1 MHLTTVSVLE
11 HVEDVVLCQIIEIF
25 SLIVPNQSIEH
36 DLEVLGVSRLLDLHH
51 DYSYNFEELFADRR
65 NNVLATP

>member
-51 DYSYNFEELFADRR
+51 DYSYYFEELFADRR